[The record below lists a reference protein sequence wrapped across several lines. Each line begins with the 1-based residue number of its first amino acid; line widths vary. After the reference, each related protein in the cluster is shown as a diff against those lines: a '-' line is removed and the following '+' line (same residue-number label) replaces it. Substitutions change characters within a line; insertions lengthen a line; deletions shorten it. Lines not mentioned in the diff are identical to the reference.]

1 MRASGTL
8 GYVADLTPRSDART
22 QRERMLAGDLYIAD
36 DPELARDNLPAMSL
50 MERFNGSSA
59 ADPGL
64 RRRLLDDLLG
74 DFGEGLEIRPPLFC
88 DYGYQIHIGART
100 FVNFGLIALDVAKI
114 VIGDD
119 VQIGPNVQLLTPTH
133 PIDAELRRAKWEA
146 AKPITIGDNAWL
158 GGGAIVLA
166 GVLVGENSIVG
177 AGATV
182 TKDVPPNTAVMG
194 NPARVFR
201 SL

>member
-1 MRASGTL
+1 MI
-8 GYVADLTPRSDART
+8 
-22 QRERMLAGDLYIAD
+22 AGDLYIAD
-36 DPELARDNLPAMSL
+36 DPELARDYQRAMAL

-74 DFGEGLEIRPPLFC
+74 DFGEGSEIRPPMYC
-88 DYGYQIHIGART
+88 DYGYQLHIGART
-100 FVNFGLIALDVAKI
+100 FVNFGLMALDVAKI

-133 PIDAELRRAKWEA
+133 PTDAGLRRAKWEA

-166 GVLVGENSIVG
+166 GVVVGEDAIVG
-177 AGATV
+177 AGAVV
-182 TKDVPPNTAVMG
+182 TKDVPPNTVVMG
-194 NPARVFR
+194 NPARVVR